1 MTEKTK
7 TVNTAKIVYQG
18 NYKDHKIFVVK
29 RHIAAMN
36 LDDKWFC
43 GYVSRNRNSHKVK
56 LDVAPS
62 SLFEIAENDFECF
75 GGVTFT
81 GQLDY
86 VLNFAGDV
94 IGFDSQHPGMENLTL
109 DEVIADTKHLC
120 DQLVDFENE
129 HQIK

>member
-1 MTEKTK
+1 MTEESQTI
-7 TVNTAKIVYQG
+7 NTAKIVYQD
-18 NYKDHKIFVVK
+18 NYKNHKIFVVK
-29 RHIAAMN
+29 RHIKAMG

-62 SLFEIAENDFECF
+62 SVFEIAENEFSCF

-94 IGFDSQHPGMENLTL
+94 IGFDTQHAGMEDLTL
-109 DEVIADTKHLC
+109 NEVIDDTKHLC
-120 DQLVDFENE
+120 DQLVDFEEE
-129 HQIK
+129 HRI